1 MKKLINNFLKIFDL
15 ELIKKKHSGVV
26 DKRTLSAFQNS
37 NKNYNLY
44 FEGLNRSENKNTDSF
59 WKQSRHLDLLNLVEI
74 VLKKKLRGHFAE
86 AGCWKGHS
94 AYMISKLISLH
105 LKRNKKR
112 DIMFHIF
119 DSFEGLSKITNK
131 DPNIKK
137 LNSKKISLIRNQ
149 FVSDEQF
156 VKDKVLKNFDF
167 VKTYKGW
174 IPKKFESVKNIKFSF
189 VHIDVDL
196 YEPTLNSLD
205 FFFPRLIV
213 GGIIVC
219 DDYNSFEFSGA
230 KKAWDEFFLK
240 NKVSFN
246 FAPSMGGSFIIK

>member
-1 MKKLINNFLKIFDL
+1 MKKLINNFLKIFGL
-15 ELIKKKHSGVV
+15 ELIKKKISGIV
-26 DKRTLSAFQNS
+26 DKRTLSAFQNT

-44 FEGLNRSENKNTDSF
+44 FEGLEKSQNKYTDSF
-59 WKQSRHLDLLNLVEI
+59 FKQSRHLDLLNLVEI
-74 VLKKKLRGHFAE
+74 IFKKKINGHFAE
-86 AGCWKGHS
+86 VGCWKGHS
-94 AYMISKLISLH
+94 TYMISKIISENILD
-105 LKRNKKR
+105 KKESN
-112 DIMFHIF
+112 IIFHIF
-119 DSFEGLSKITNK
+119 DSFEGLSEITAGDQNLKKFNSDKINH
-131 DPNIKK
+131 
-137 LNSKKISLIRNQ
+137 IRRQ
-149 FVSDEQF
+149 FISDEKF
-156 VKDKVLKNFDF
+156 VKDIVLKNFDF
-167 VKTYKGW
+167 IKIYKGW
-174 IPKKFESVKNIKFSF
+174 VPEKFDEVKNIKFSF